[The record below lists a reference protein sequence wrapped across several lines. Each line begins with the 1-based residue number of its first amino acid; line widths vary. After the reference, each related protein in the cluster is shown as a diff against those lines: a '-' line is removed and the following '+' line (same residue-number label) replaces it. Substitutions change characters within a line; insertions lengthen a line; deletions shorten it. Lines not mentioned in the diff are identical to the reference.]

1 MAESRLPCNTRCDT
15 MHQMNR
21 SHAADEADS
30 HGSADARSDKLDQR
44 MSVMI
49 ERPGGNERLEGIQA
63 RIAWLAQGLTA
74 RPFSTA
80 PIGDKLKVF
89 ISSDM
94 LELYDVREFV
104 ARNLIERGIDAWIH
118 EARAGA
124 RPESVIET
132 SLRETEIADIYVG
145 LFWRKYGEV
154 TVQVPAAIATDAAGN
169 PNTASGI
176 LSWTVD
182 STAPSVTLASS
193 ASDPVAGA
201 FTVSVTFDE
210 AVTGF
215 ALDDRLE
222 ADLGDAPPAPLPALE
237 SPAEAEDLDPAPD
250 VVHVERERRFRLAPD
265 DQRRRPVRA
274 RRRRGNTWERYR

>member
-1 MAESRLPCNTRCDT
+1 
-15 MHQMNR
+15 MNL
-21 SHAADEADS
+21 SHAADGAD
-30 HGSADARSDKLDQR
+30 GADPPERTDAGGYQLDQR
-44 MSVMI
+44 MRTMI
-49 ERPGGNERLEGIQA
+49 ERPGNSERLEGIQA

-74 RPFSTA
+74 RSFSTA

-154 TVQVPAAIATDAAGN
+154 TVQEYRHARKLGRPCFIYVRDQHCQRDQRLAEFLRSEVYDPHRGVNYDFF
-169 PNTASGI
+169 
-176 LSWTVD
+176 D
-182 STAPSVTLASS
+182 S
-193 ASDPVAGA
+193 
-201 FTVSVTFDE
+201 
-210 AVTGF
+210 AV
-215 ALDDRLE
+215 RL
-222 ADLGDAPPAPLPALE
+222 GQQV
-237 SPAEAEDLDPAPD
+237 AEDIMAWL
-250 VVHVERERRFRLAPD
+250 VRRHREMIVEIERTRIAQEELARLRAEVEQLRTA
-265 DQRRRPVRA
+265 DQSQ
-274 RRRRGNTWERYR
+274 